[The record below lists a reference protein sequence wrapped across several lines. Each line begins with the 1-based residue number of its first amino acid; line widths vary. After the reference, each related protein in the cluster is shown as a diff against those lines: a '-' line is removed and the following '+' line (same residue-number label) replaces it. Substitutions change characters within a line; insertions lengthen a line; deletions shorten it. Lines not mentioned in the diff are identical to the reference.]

1 VTAYALPVPNEDFTL
16 NNMESARVVVSYVI
30 IVPLC
35 VHIKADGSI
44 DPQDAPI
51 STVDNATYIF
61 NGNTNYSI
69 VVERDNIVV
78 DGAGYTLQGTGS
90 EKGIDLT
97 GRSNVAVKNMK
108 IEGFVNGIY
117 LHGSS
122 SNSIFGNNITNS
134 EYGIR
139 LSYSSNNRISGNNIT
154 ANIHWGILLLESSN
168 SNSISGNNIVNNG
181 GGIAITYSSN
191 YNSVSRNTIANNWDG
206 AFLQYSSNNVVSSNK
221 ITGSHISLWTDTS
234 SNNLL
239 SKNKITKNDV
249 GILLVGSNNVVSGN
263 NITNNRDGIA
273 AYTSSDKIYHNNFIN
288 NGHQVMLAIG
298 GIWDNGYPSGGN
310 YWSDHVCTGNPS
322 DGSQPYVI
330 DEDSVDRYP
339 FQDPYGWV
347 ILGDLND
354 DGIVNIQD
362 VVIAALAF
370 GSSIG
375 KPNIKGEPYNPDVD
389 LNNDGKVNIIDLVMV
404 AVNFGKKLP
413 L

>member
-1 VTAYALPVPNEDFTL
+1 
-16 NNMESARVVVSYVI
+16 
-30 IVPLC
+30 
-35 VHIKADGSI
+35 
-44 DPQDAPI
+44 
-51 STVDNATYIF
+51 
-61 NGNTNYSI
+61 
-69 VVERDNIVV
+69 
-78 DGAGYTLQGTGS
+78 
-90 EKGIDLT
+90 
-97 GRSNVAVKNMK
+97 
-108 IEGFVNGIY
+108 
-117 LHGSS
+117 
-122 SNSIFGNNITNS
+122 
-134 EYGIR
+134 
-139 LSYSSNNRISGNNIT
+139 
-154 ANIHWGILLLESSN
+154 
-168 SNSISGNNIVNNG
+168 
-181 GGIAITYSSN
+181 
-191 YNSVSRNTIANNWDG
+191 
-206 AFLQYSSNNVVSSNK
+206 
-221 ITGSHISLWTDTS
+221 
-234 SNNLL
+234 L

-273 AYTSSDKIYHNNFIN
+273 AYTSSDKIYHNNFVN

-310 YWSDHVCTGNPS
+310 YWSNHVCVGNPS
-322 DGSQPYVI
+322 GGSQPYVI